1 MPETIAFK
9 GLTTDTPEGFNP
21 DGELAVS
28 HNIILEDGAL
38 HPIMPPKPFGISHM
52 NKDRDLVFIH
62 KSASFEHDHYI
73 IFQKTD
79 STLHFYNEVFAHDT
93 VLPKPPATTMPIDPE
108 IKPMAA
114 AVAASEEETDDTYP
128 PLIAITTEPVEG
140 LKDIAAIGNTLV
152 ITTSAGV
159 AYAVWE
165 GDKYNYL
172 GTSMP
177 QVNIEFSLGDV
188 SCRSRRNVLC
198 EFSYTRPSDYW
209 INKSDIPW
217 SNGEYNK
224 KGLDEVLAKILPDI
238 NEYITSKGRFYQPF
252 FIRYALRLYDGS
264 YAYHSAPVLMVPT
277 VGVPV
282 VNICSRTHGT
292 NIFTFRCNYLLFH
305 YALLYRTLAAELQ
318 KLELWKDIITGI
330 DFFISAPIYTY
341 SQSLPPA
348 KDSLTVYQ
356 DLASVAIEYTP
367 DDPDIDPD
375 EAPSRGDEDNLP
387 DLYYGT
393 FCGKD
398 HFYSKKEDLDI
409 FPFERNP
416 AFFDEITS
424 CSQFYLLA
432 SVATTDISVKETFSP
447 VPIKPSDIDLS
458 NLQTRQT
465 LKDDYLS
472 RHSLIAGGMLIY
484 NNRLQLTGVSL
495 KLPEPF
501 PIRIATQ
508 YLSAATEPIAKSQG
522 QYTVC
527 TYVPGD
533 STTSLPYLDVLARPF
548 LLNAIAPEHEA
559 HVITEISVICVKDG
573 KELKTVLFSDNFNN
587 SKHDLSP
594 VSLAWDT
601 RSFPR
606 WLFYPDASATTM
618 IIRIENS
625 AGVYAYKLPL
635 RQHPTLNGAYF
646 FKGFHPESTIK
657 YSIID
662 PGTPTVNN
670 SLPQANK
677 IYTSEVNN
685 PFVFP
690 PEGINS
696 VGTGA
701 VIAIATASRPLSQG
715 QFGQFPLYAFTTEG
729 IWALSVNEVGLYNT
743 VQPISREVC
752 LGADL
757 IAPLDSTVAFISKRG
772 VMLISGAEVDCIS
785 KNLDRAPALH
795 SWSNPPFDMPEQL
808 DFQEFVKSARIAY
821 DYARQRLIL
830 INSEHS
836 VAFVCSLKSGAWAT
850 MDSSLTEPLNTY
862 PDTLIKGYVDGTQM
876 LFDFDVSASDTTEA
890 VIVTRPI
897 SFRAPH
903 TLKTLRDIVLDA
915 DILPLGAS
923 RKEPW
928 KAVIGVA
935 GSRNLEHW
943 HTFARRNGK
952 GVRGVSG
959 TPYQFHCLCISVPL
973 TQYDSIIGATVEVV
987 PKYTRKLR

>member
-28 HNIILEDGAL
+28 HNIILEDGAMR
-38 HPIMPPKPFGISHM
+38 PIMPPKPFGISHM

-79 STLHFYNEVFAHDT
+79 STLHFYNEVFTHGT
-93 VLPKPPATTMPIDPE
+93 LPKPPATTMPIDPE

-159 AYAVWE
+159 AYAVWK

-177 QVNIEFSLGDV
+177 QVNIEFSLGMATSLSPNDDM
-188 SCRSRRNVLC
+188 SAEIPYDDPSTDPRNWFRDAHPIDAV
-198 EFSYTRPSDYW
+198 FW
-209 INKSDIPW
+209 H
-217 SNGEYNK
+217 K
-224 KGLDEVLAKILPDI
+224 KGLREKAIEEVMAKLLPNI
-238 NEYITSKGRFYQPF
+238 NEYITSQGRFYQPF
-252 FIRYALRLYDGS
+252 FIRYAFKLYDGS
-264 YAYHSAPVLMVPT
+264 YAYHSAPVLILPT
-277 VGVPV
+277 VMIPKLSVGKFKSED
-282 VNICSRTHGT
+282 NQLKFDLNWSEIYHHA
-292 NIFTFRCNYLLFH
+292 LF
-305 YALLYRTLAAELQ
+305 YRTLAVDLQ
-318 KLELWKDIITGI
+318 RLELWKDIIVGI

-341 SQSLPPA
+341 SQSAPP
-348 KDSLTVYQ
+348 SRQYTTVYRELEYAANVVETDNT
-356 DLASVAIEYTP
+356 DLP
-367 DDPDIDPD
+367 D
-375 EAPSRGDEDNLP
+375 SRGDSDSLSGSTDSTWRPPYGSTGNVDIP
-387 DLYYGT
+387 LYDGT
-393 FCGKD
+393 YDGHDIYFR
-398 HFYSKKEDLDI
+398 KEDDYRI

-416 AFFDEITS
+416 AFIDQITS
-424 CSQFYLLA
+424 CAQFYYYATIPIEDIKQQEYFELMPVNEAERDLTNLL
-432 SVATTDISVKETFSP
+432 S
-447 VPIKPSDIDLS
+447 
-458 NLQTRQT
+458 RRT
-465 LKDDYLS
+465 LTDDYQS
-472 RHSLIAGGMLIY
+472 RHSIIAENIITY
-484 NNRLQLTGVSL
+484 NNRVQLAGVSL
-495 KLPEPF
+495 RVPESF
-501 PIRIATQ
+501 PIRTVTPF
-508 YLSAATEPIAKSQG
+508 LSQLKNHHVDSPG
-522 QYTVC
+522 TV
-527 TYVPGD
+527 VLPGD
-533 STTSLPYLDVLARPF
+533 IYLPQYPVE
-548 LLNAIAPEHEA
+548 IA
-559 HVITEISVICVKDG
+559 VVCSKDG
-573 KELKTVLFSDNFNN
+573 KEVSSLISPDLFDN
-587 SKHDLSP
+587 SKPDLSP
-594 VSLAWDT
+594 VCIAWDEQF
-601 RSFPR
+601 FPR
-606 WLFYPDASATTM
+606 YIYYPDSSAKE
-618 IIRIENS
+618 IIVKVCVDSNPLYYR
-625 AGVYAYKLPL
+625 LPMKA
-635 RQHPTLNGAYF
+635 HPTLNGSYYF
-646 FKGFHPESTIK
+646 RGFSPYLLKTSEPIEL
-657 YSIID
+657 
-662 PGTPTVNN
+662 TVNN

-752 LGADL
+752 LGANS

-795 SWSNPPFDMPEQL
+795 SWSNPPFGMPGQL
-808 DFQEFVKSARIAY
+808 DFQEFIKAARIAY

-830 INSEHS
+830 INGEHS
-836 VAFVCSLKSGAWAT
+836 MSFVCSLKSGAWAT